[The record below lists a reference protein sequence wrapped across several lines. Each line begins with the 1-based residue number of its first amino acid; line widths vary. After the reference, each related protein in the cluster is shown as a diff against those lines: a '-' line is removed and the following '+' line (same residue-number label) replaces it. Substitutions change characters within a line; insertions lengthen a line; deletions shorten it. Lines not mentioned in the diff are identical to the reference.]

1 MNSKDVFSDKLYEKK
16 LLVYLL
22 RHGYIDEMYNHYIT
36 YFYPE
41 SLSLS
46 DIKFV
51 FSIKNH
57 ESLPYS
63 FELDNIGKI
72 MSKLVGAEFKQ
83 IEVLNFHLLNYIMD
97 HSEYRNYYD
106 SIIERLANGSK
117 ESVTFIDGFKERAI
131 NKAAFIQSISSKW
144 DDFGVLLNLD
154 PIIHNRKKR
163 NTCQIYL
170 HMLI

>member
-1 MNSKDVFSDKLYEKK
+1 
-16 LLVYLL
+16 
-22 RHGYIDEMYNHYIT
+22 
-36 YFYPE
+36 
-41 SLSLS
+41 
-46 DIKFV
+46 
-51 FSIKNH
+51 

-131 NKAAFIQSISSKW
+131 NKAAFIQSISSK
-144 DDFGVLLNLD
+144 
-154 PIIHNRKKR
+154 
-163 NTCQIYL
+163 
-170 HMLI
+170 